1 MFLARPKPPVDPIID
16 PSEFLFI
23 NPAAKPVEVADV
35 VQINE
40 EDDITVVEKVVDVST
55 FQPVTI
61 PFTTTKSPIR

>member
-1 MFLARPKPPVDPIID
+1 MDPIID

-23 NPAAKPVEVADV
+23 NPAAEPVEAAD

>member
-1 MFLARPKPPVDPIID
+1 MDPIID

-23 NPAAKPVEVADV
+23 NPVEAAV

>member
-1 MFLARPKPPVDPIID
+1 MDPIID
-16 PSEFLFI
+16 PSEFFFI

-35 VQINE
+35 VE
-40 EDDITVVEKVVDVST
+40 EVVEKVVDVST